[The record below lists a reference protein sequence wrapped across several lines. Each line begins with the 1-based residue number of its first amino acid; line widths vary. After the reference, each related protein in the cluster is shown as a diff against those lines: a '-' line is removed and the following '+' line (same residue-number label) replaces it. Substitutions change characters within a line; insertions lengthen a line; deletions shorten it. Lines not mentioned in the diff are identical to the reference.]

1 MRRFASLERGTP
13 IMEALWIL
21 GIIALW
27 YVLQAWVLPKFGI
40 ST

>member
-1 MRRFASLERGTP
+1 MRRTANIERGTP
-13 IMEALWIL
+13 IMDALWIL
-21 GIIALW
+21 AAIALW